1 MITCYIMSNMTNKKI
16 SCYTISSEFFRVFS
30 DGLTNF
36 NLLDYLDNSYCD
48 EISEIDLNKNT
59 YTLISHVAGKY
70 LTPETDGTARAL
82 IEYAKKYAVHPDDVE
97 IYDDLM
103 NLDHILERLEK
114 SNTPNFRFAHFRYRL
129 ANGEY
134 RWFEQAI
141 ITGKEYGFKKGVI
154 KVYIYDINN
163 AKMRELGHSSN
174 DKYLLNNEVDDFTGL
189 LKEQYFIQ
197 KGLKLIKEKENIV
210 WSTVIVDIE
219 HFRLFDEWYG
229 REKSSTL
236 LINIAKKLQQI
247 SKKNRGLTGYLG
259 QDDFAL
265 LVPDNEEL
273 YKEIYEVVR
282 QEIDK
287 YDLSKGFTPAMGICL
302 IKDAKSLPDAL
313 DKSSIAAYHASQDF
327 TNKIIHY
334 NPEEHRESEDEY
346 KVLMNVIAAI
356 KNKEITFYLQPQCRI
371 STGKVVGA
379 EALARWITPS
389 GKMIPPN
396 NFIPILEKYSFITD
410 LDLYIWESVFEWLQK
425 VKNKG
430 LKAVP
435 VSVNVSRID
444 IFTLDVRQIF
454 NELADKYKVDR
465 GLVKI
470 EITESAYSE
479 NSAVIEK
486 LVKNLRSDGF
496 MVLMDDFGSGY
507 SSLNMLSSIEVDA
520 IKLDALFLKLN
531 DENRGASLRI
541 LESVVNMAKQIG
553 LAMIVEG
560 VEDEEQADFLMNL
573 GCRYSQGFFFY
584 RPMSQADFEKILENE
599 DKLDNTGFV
608 AKANEQFRLREF
620 LDENVYSDTMLNSIL
635 GAVAIY
641 SLREDRVDIVRYN
654 EQFYES
660 VASGEFQSRLEA
672 IENYMPEEDRPL
684 LFETLKLAQKDT
696 LNGADGTFRFYLE
709 NGKLTVFYI
718 KFYYIGDNDGYP
730 KFYGSA
736 IRVTE
741 ISRLRDQYNILSE
754 KNEKTIYFAEKNND
768 KWTFTVG
775 CNGLQK
781 YTKYTNEELEHVLN
795 NIEDAKY
802 AEHSKT
808 FLELFHKFDKGKT
821 MKKNSVFHCKD
832 GKSIDITIT
841 CEPVETYSHSV
852 DYLVIIEKR

>member
-1 MITCYIMSNMTNKKI
+1 MTNKKI
-16 SCYTISSEFFRVFS
+16 SCYAISNEFFRVFS

-70 LTPETDGTARAL
+70 LTPETDGTAYAL
-82 IEYAKKYAVHPDDVE
+82 IEYAKKHAVHPADID
-97 IYDDLM
+97 IFDDLM
-103 NLDHILERLEK
+103 NLDHIMEKLEK
-114 SNTPNFRFAHFRYRL
+114 SETKNFRFAHFRYRL
-129 ANGEY
+129 ENGEY

-141 ITGKEYGFKKGVI
+141 ITGKEYGLKKGI
-154 KVYIYDINN
+154 IRVYIYDINN
-163 AKMRELGHSSN
+163 AKMRELGHSSD
-174 DKYLLNNEVDDFTGL
+174 DKYLHNKEIDDFTGL
-189 LKEQYFIQ
+189 LKEQYFAK
-197 KGLKLIKEKENIV
+197 KGLELINSKKDVV
-210 WSTVIVDIE
+210 WASVLVDIE

-236 LINIAKKLQQI
+236 LITIAKRLEHLAN
-247 SKKNRGLTGYLG
+247 KNKGLVGYLG

-265 LVPDNEEL
+265 VIPDDEKL
-273 YKEIYEVVR
+273 YQEIYSAVRKEIDR
-282 QEIDK
+282 
-287 YDLSKGFTPAMGICL
+287 YDLSKGFAPAMGICL
-302 IKDAKSLPDAL
+302 LKDAKSLPDAL
-313 DKSSIAAYHASQDF
+313 DKASIAAYHASQDF
-327 TNKIIHY
+327 TKKIIHY
-334 NPEEHRESEDEY
+334 NPEERKESEDEY
-346 KVLMNVIAAI
+346 KVLMNAIAAI
-356 KNKEITFYLQPQCRI
+356 KNKEITFYLQPQCRL

-379 EALARWITPS
+379 EALARWVTPE

-410 LDLYIWESVFEWLQK
+410 LDLYIWESVFAWLQK
-425 VKNKG
+425 ILSKG

-435 VSVNVSRID
+435 ISVNVSRID
-444 IFTLDVRQIF
+444 IFSLDVRKVL

-465 GLVKI
+465 GLIKI

-486 LVKNLRSDGF
+486 LVKSLRSDGF

-531 DENRGASLRI
+531 DENRSASLRI

-560 VEDEEQADFLMNL
+560 VEDAEQADFLMNL
-573 GCRYSQGFFFY
+573 GCRYTQGFYFY
-584 RPMSQADFEKILENE
+584 RPMPQSDFEKLLENA
-599 DKLDNTGFV
+599 DKIDDRGFI

-654 EQFYES
+654 QQFYES

-684 LFETLKLAQKDT
+684 LFETLKLAQKDK

-736 IRVTE
+736 IRITE
-741 ISRLRDQYNILSE
+741 TSRLRDQYNILAE
-754 KNEKTIYFAEKNND
+754 KNDKTIYFAEKNND

-775 CNGLQK
+775 CNGLKK
-781 YTKYTNEELEHVLN
+781 YTHYTNEELEHVLN

-802 AEHSKT
+802 SEHAKT

-821 MKKNSVFHCKD
+821 VKKDSVFHCKD
-832 GKSIDITIT
+832 GKTIDITIT
-841 CEPVETYSHSV
+841 CEPVETYSQSV
-852 DYLVIIEKR
+852 NYLVIIEKR